1 MYNSKQCVFKIHP
14 LKLPSIM
21 NSDKKLISTD
31 TDNALAL
38 KKKKK
43 TLHKCSDFSL
53 KQENWLKP
61 LTF

>member
-1 MYNSKQCVFKIHP
+1 
-14 LKLPSIM
+14 M